1 MNNSYMIDNM
11 LQNKGFNS
19 VPPTTMHIDLN
30 SCFASIEQQANP
42 LFRGR
47 PLVVAAY
54 TTPRGCILAVSREA
68 KKLGIKTGMR
78 VGQGR
83 ALSPGLVVLPPDP
96 EKYRFV
102 NRKLTALLASYT
114 PSLTVASI
122 DEMVMNLAKTP
133 ILETKVQQISN
144 LDIDRNENSQGYN
157 ATIEALLAIAQ
168 EIKSRIKIEIG
179 EWLTVSIG
187 IAPNRYLAKLGSGF
201 HKPDGLDVIDKGN
214 IESTLS
220 LLVLEDLVG
229 IKEGYG
235 GRLRRFGIYTPMA
248 MYRASPGQ
256 LVRALGSVIGRDWWL
271 WLHGWNSE
279 SRFDQGDSQPVK
291 SIGHSY
297 ALPAPLMPVDVRL
310 HRILAQLVHKIG
322 RRLRRHKLHAYGVAV
337 QCLLSP
343 GDFWQRRSV
352 GKVVLWTN
360 NELYQRA
367 RSILLQAPD
376 RPVRIIA
383 VTSFGLRTDDRRQL
397 DLFDSEESKR
407 HLTEALDRI
416 EDRWGDFTITSGRM
430 LGLEQKV
437 LDRIAFGQTPYL
449 N

>member
-1 MNNSYMIDNM
+1 MSDNM
-11 LQNKGFNS
+11 FQNEGFN
-19 VPPTTMHIDLN
+19 PAPATTMHIDLN

-42 LFRGR
+42 LLRGK

-78 VGQGR
+78 VAQGR

-122 DEMVMNLAKTP
+122 DEMVMDLVNTP
-133 ILETKVQQISN
+133 ILDQTIRANNNRAIQQYNHIPRD
-144 LDIDRNENSQGYN
+144 LVEVAMVDI
-157 ATIEALLAIAQ
+157 AL
-168 EIKSRIKIEIG
+168 EIKKRIKQNIG

-187 IAPNRYLAKLGSGF
+187 IAPNRYLAKLGSGL
-201 HKPDGLDVIDKGN
+201 HKPDGLDIVAKQTIDQV
-214 IESTLS
+214 LS
-220 LLVLEDLVG
+220 GLRLEDLVG

-235 GRLRRFGIYTPMA
+235 GRLRRFGISTPMA
-248 MYRASPGQ
+248 MYRASVKT
-256 LVRALGSVIGRDWWL
+256 LVTAFSSIIGRDWWL
-271 WLHGWNSE
+271 WLHGWNS
-279 SRFDQGDSQPVK
+279 SGYFDQDTRGSIK

-297 ALPAPLMPVDVRL
+297 ALPEPLVPGDERL

-322 RRLRRHKLHAYGVAV
+322 RRLRFHKLHAYGVAV

-376 RPVRIIA
+376 RPVRILA
-383 VTSFGLRTDDRRQL
+383 VTSFGLRPDDRRQL
-397 DLFDSEESKR
+397 DLFDGGEKR

-437 LDRIAFGQTPYL
+437 LDRIAFGKIL
-449 N
+449 AD